1 MRTSRSSRRFI
12 LLLAASA
19 AVIAF
24 APSSLGADPFV
35 AGGRS
40 TRPVAADAVQA
51 ARAVD
56 RGADLARALGMP
68 GVSRRAERLDD
79 RFEHRVY
86 DEVVSVDASGREV
99 AVARFDT
106 DGRVAMVLVLGWHRG
121 TGRPITDSVAADR
134 GAELARAAGLRV
146 SGRPHVRT
154 SAGVGGWSVSWP
166 RAVDGVPV
174 LGDGV
179 RVSLWAD
186 GSFHALTR
194 TERPLAAAPAKRL
207 AAGTARH
214 AAESIAAQRFGSGAR
229 DLRVVASTLA
239 WVAPNDTWAPDHP
252 DAPAETLRLA
262 WIVRLEA
269 RGSLTERL
277 RLVEYWI
284 DAGDGALLGGDVA
297 E

>member
-1 MRTSRSSRRFI
+1 MRTSRSSRRFL

-24 APSSLGADPFV
+24 APSSQGADPFV

-40 TRPVAADAVQA
+40 TRPVAGDARQA
-51 ARAVD
+51 AGAEE
-56 RGADLARALGMP
+56 RGAELARALGMP

-99 AVARFDT
+99 AIARFDT
-106 DGRVAMVLVLGWHRG
+106 DGQVALALVLGWHRG
-121 TGRPITDSVAADR
+121 TGRAITDPAAADR
-134 GAELARAAGLRV
+134 GAHLARAAGLAV
-146 SGRPHVRT
+146 SGRPLVRQ

-166 RAVDGVPV
+166 RSVNGVPV
-174 LGDGV
+174 LGDGL

-194 TERPLAAAPAKRL
+194 TERPLAAAPVKRL
-207 AAGTARH
+207 AVGAARRTAGA
-214 AAESIAAQRFGSGAR
+214 IATQRFGATAR

-239 WVAPNDTWAPDHP
+239 WVAPNDTWAPERP

-262 WIVRLEA
+262 WVVRLEA
-269 RGSLTERL
+269 RGPLAERL
-277 RLVEYWI
+277 RFVEYWI